1 MTVAETMQELE
12 ALGTAQNRKI
22 YRRHGAGENLFG
34 VSFANLNALKKRL
47 KTDHALALALWKTGN
62 DDARFLAIMIADP
75 ARMTDRVLNDWVRGL
90 NGCLVSTFP
99 GLVGRTPLARKK
111 MEDWID
117 SATEWTSCAGWALL
131 GHLAMNDTALPDS
144 FFTARLHVIGKEIHG
159 RPNWVRDA
167 MNSALIA
174 IGVRNPALTEA
185 ALKVAKAIGK
195 VAVDHGETSCETRD
209 AAACIHKTLE
219 HRRRKK

>member
-1 MTVAETMQELE
+1 MTLAETLKELE

-22 YRRHGAGENLFG
+22 YRRHGASEKLFG

-75 ARMTDRVLNDWVRGL
+75 ARMTDRVLNDWARGL

-99 GLVGRTPLARKK
+99 GFVGRTPLARKK

-144 FFTARLHVIGKEIHG
+144 FFTARLHVIGKVIHE

-185 ALKVAKAIGK
+185 SLKVAKIIGK
-195 VAVDHGETSCETRD
+195 VEVDHGETSCKTQD
-209 AAACIHKTLE
+209 AAAYIHKTLE

>member
-47 KTDHALALALWKTGN
+47 KTDHALALAFWKTGN

-75 ARMTDRVLNDWVRGL
+75 ARMMDRVLNDWVRGL

-195 VAVDHGETSCETRD
+195 VAVDHSETSCETRD

>member
-1 MTVAETMQELE
+1 MTLVETLQELE

-22 YRRHGAGENLFG
+22 YRRHGASGNLFG
-34 VSFANLNALKKRL
+34 VSFANLNALKKRI
-47 KTDHALALALWKTGN
+47 KIDHALALELWKTGN
-62 DDARFLAIMIADP
+62 DDARALAIMIADT
-75 ARMTDRVLNDWVRGL
+75 ARMTDRVLDAWAKGL
-90 NGCLVSTFP
+90 NGVTVSTFP

-117 SATEWTSCAGWALL
+117 SASEWTSCAGWALL
-131 GHLAMNDTALPDS
+131 ARLALNEASLPDS
-144 FFTARLHVIGKEIHG
+144 FFTARLRVIGKEIHE

-185 ALKVAKAIGK
+185 ALKVAKIIGK
-195 VAVDHGETSCETRD
+195 VEVDHGETSCQTAD
-209 AAACIHKTLE
+209 AVACIHKTLE